1 MTTDMAQFFGGGGI
15 SAATGTAGQT
25 GESSHV
31 YMYRPDLEEHNLRR
45 VTVFLPQNTTTNCLS
60 ITASGYLNCFSV
72 TNICGSTISDLEA
85 HIVVDG
91 TEVLDINFNNVAD
104 DRGCILW
111 PPYIEDID
119 HTQLLMMGG
128 FPIRFETSLV
138 LRARSDRSGTNTIY
152 AHFQYILD

>member
-85 HIVVDG
+85 
-91 TEVLDINFNNVAD
+91 
-104 DRGCILW
+104 
-111 PPYIEDID
+111 
-119 HTQLLMMGG
+119 QLL
-128 FPIRFETSLV
+128 
-138 LRARSDRSGTNTIY
+138 
-152 AHFQYILD
+152 